1 MKKKCSRHYDWAR
14 LAIDDTRDELAQN
27 TQFRQGLDKEEKE
40 IIERARLRAREIK
53 AGGVGGTVEFHGLS
67 APKENKEDREM
78 GVGPVVE
85 ERHVQPSQDVEMEE
99 QKTDGLVDAEEM
111 PQQHDGNNDDDED
124 KEVDMVDAI
133 AASI

>member
-1 MKKKCSRHYDWAR
+1 MRVMRRDH
-14 LAIDDTRDELAQN
+14 TRFEITQNAQ
-27 TQFRQGLDKEEKE
+27 TMQGLDKEEKE
-40 IIERARLRAREIK
+40 IIERARLRAREIR

-85 ERHVQPSQDVEMEE
+85 ERHGHFSAEDVEMQDKTEE
-99 QKTDGLVDAEEM
+99 MLEVEEM
-111 PQQHDGNNDDDED
+111 PQQHDGDNDDDES